1 MKAGRAF
8 EILVK
13 RILVNVGFRE
23 VHSDGIY
30 VFDGCSGQMLQGLGE
45 AHNADVLLEP
55 PVQTP
60 ILHKTRLLV
69 ECKDYKRKVGL
80 DVVRD
85 ALGLREDVNHFELVD
100 VEKMLSRKAQ
110 RRKGIINFYERYSY
124 QVAIAS
130 MSGYSVQAQNFAAT
144 HRIPLIEFDKMIF
157 WTSFMRLLGDV
168 SNDVSLSLEEK
179 ENRIVRLADDIG
191 KRMAV
196 AITNLGQIIF
206 LYREIGEKTKFSDE
220 YNLYWVSEKLSWKM
234 TSGGCQYYFQLPES
248 IVKCWLE
255 NVTNE
260 FEKRREAI
268 RCKEEYLSN
277 MLVYY
282 TDNGKPT
289 VSMVSINQQGLEKA
303 KERLKNSVK

>member
-1 MKAGRAF
+1 MKPGRAF

-13 RILVNVGFRE
+13 RILINVGFRE
-23 VHSDGIY
+23 VHSDGTY
-30 VFDGCSGQMLQGLGE
+30 VYDGSSGQMLQGLGE

-60 ILHKTRLLV
+60 FLHKTRLLV

-100 VEKMLSRKAQ
+100 VGELLSRKTQ
-110 RRKGIINFYERYSY
+110 RRKGIIKFYERYSY

-130 MSGYSVQAQNFAAT
+130 MSGYSVQAQSFAAT
-144 HRIPLIEFDKMIF
+144 HRIPLIEFDKMVF
-157 WTSFMRLLGDV
+157 WTNFTSVIRDISNNDLLSFED
-168 SNDVSLSLEEK
+168 K
-179 ENRIVRLADDIG
+179 ENRIIRFSDDVG

-196 AITNLGQIIF
+196 AITNSGQILF
-206 LYREIGEKTKFSDE
+206 LYRQVGEQTRFSDD

-234 TSGGCQYYFQLPES
+234 ISGGCQYCFQLPEN
-248 IVKCWLE
+248 IMKRWLE

-260 FEKRREAI
+260 FEKRKEAI
-268 RCKEEYLSN
+268 YCKEEYLSN

-282 TDNGKPT
+282 TDNGKPV
-289 VSMVSINQQGLEKA
+289 VSMISINQQRLEEA
-303 KERLKNSVK
+303 KERLENNKE